1 MIKLDAFG
9 YTKVRCLVNQEN
21 QYYPLMEAVIDLQVP
36 GHIYVNDGEI
46 ESAFICSL
54 DGWAYLIGN
63 KNNEK
68 FYQELVEHIKEK
80 HGSKLIWFGADET
93 INETILKRV
102 EGKIGDYPR
111 YCFKFNEERFKKTQ
125 IEHRKRLEAFPY
137 NIEEINKGNLSRASS
152 FSDSIPSFWK
162 DSRKFLE
169 EGIGYIALDK
179 GQVIG
184 EVASASINRQQEVE
198 IDIQTDEQYRRQS
211 VAEMLCRKL
220 IVQCLREGKTPKW
233 DCMINNIASKELA
246 FKLGFEI
253 VKEYPVAF
261 IEFK

>member
-9 YTKVRCLVNQEN
+9 YTRVRCLVNQEN
-21 QYYPLMEAVIDLQVP
+21 QHYPLMEAVIDLQIP

-63 KNNEK
+63 KENER
-68 FYQELVEHIKEK
+68 FNQELIEHIKEK
-80 HGSKLIWFGADET
+80 HGNQLIWFGADE
-93 INETILKRV
+93 IIKNTILKQI
-102 EGKIGDYPR
+102 EGKIEDYPR
-111 YCFKFNEERFKKTQ
+111 YCFKFNEESFNQTQ
-125 IEHRKRLEAFPY
+125 IEHKGKLEVFPY
-137 NIEEINKGNLSRASS
+137 TIEEINKGNLSRASS
-152 FSDSIPSFWK
+152 FSDCLPKFWK

-184 EVASASINRQQEVE
+184 EVISASINRQQEVE
-198 IDIQTDEQYRRQS
+198 IDIHTDEQYRRQS
-211 VAEMLCRKL
+211 VAEMLCRNL
-220 IVQCLREGKTPKW
+220 IKQCLDEGKTPKW
-233 DCMINNIASKELA
+233 DCVMTNTASKRLA

-253 VKEYPVAF
+253 VKEYPVTF
-261 IEFK
+261 IQFK